1 MSFFNI
7 VRGAC
12 ARIVRD
18 AQHVRIET
26 DRIAAYAQALAP
38 SFADTPLA
46 LDPALHYV
54 EPETDPEGTAAFVLT
69 LDSVN
74 FGSGWFPDIVGPT
87 ASGYG
92 AVAGRLARHFREHG
106 PIPADRLAGATPQ
119 DALDLFGFDRANPA
133 AVELAELYALALS
146 DLGGFVL
153 DNHDG
158 RFLDL
163 VNAADG
169 SAERL
174 TTILWRMPLFEDS
187 PFYKRAQITAADLA
201 LSGITAF
208 TDLGRL
214 TAFADNLLPHVLRH
228 DGVLT
233 CTPELAERIDRG
245 DFLEPG
251 SREETEL
258 RAGAVHAVE
267 LLSAALD
274 APAVLIDRVL
284 WHRGQQPD
292 YRAKPR
298 HRTKTA
304 YY

>member
-1 MSFFNI
+1 VSFFNI

-12 ARIVRD
+12 ARLARD
-18 AQHVRIET
+18 TLYVRIEA
-26 DRIAAYAQALAP
+26 DRIEAYARTLAP
-38 SFADTPLA
+38 SLSDTPLA

-54 EPETDPEGTAAFVLT
+54 EPEHDPEGTAAFVLT

-74 FGSGWFPDIVGPT
+74 FGSGWFPDIVGPA
-87 ASGYG
+87 ASGYSV
-92 AVAGRLARHFREHG
+92 VAGRLAQHFRQHG
-106 PIPADRLAGATPQ
+106 ALPPDRLAAFTPQ
-119 DALDLFGFDRANPA
+119 DALALFGFDPANRE

-146 DLGGFVL
+146 DLGRFVE
-153 DNHDG
+153 DAYNG
-158 RFLDL
+158 RYLDL
-163 VNAADG
+163 VAAADG

-174 TTILWRMPLFEDS
+174 ATILWRMPLFEDS

-233 CTPELAERIDRG
+233 YAPELAERIDRG
-245 DFLEPG
+245 DFLPPG

-258 RAGAVHAVE
+258 RAAAVHAVE
-267 LLSAALD
+267 LLSAALGV
-274 APAVLIDRVL
+274 PAVLIDRVL
-284 WHRGQQPD
+284 WHRGQQPE

>member
-12 ARIVRD
+12 ARVVRD
-18 AQHVRIET
+18 AQHVRIES
-26 DRIAAYAQALAP
+26 DRIAAYAAVLAP
-38 SFADTPLA
+38 TFADAPLA

-54 EPETDPEGTAAFVLT
+54 EPESDPEGTAAFVLT

-74 FGSGWFPDIVGPT
+74 FGSGWFPDIFGPA
-87 ASGYG
+87 ASGYS
-92 AVAGRLARHFREHG
+92 AVAGRLTQHVRRHG
-106 PIPADRLAGATPQ
+106 ALPAEQLAAFTQQ
-119 DALDLFGFDRANPA
+119 DALALFGFDPANPA
-133 AVELAELYALALS
+133 AAELAELYALALG
-146 DLGGFVL
+146 DLGHYVTESHG
-153 DNHDG
+153 G
-158 RFLDL
+158 RFLD
-163 VNAADG
+163 VAAAAGG

-201 LSGITAF
+201 LSGVAGF
-208 TDLGRL
+208 TDLDRL

-233 CTPELAERIDRG
+233 CQPELAGRIDRG
-245 DFLEPG
+245 EFIESG

-258 RAGAVHAVE
+258 RAAAVHAVE
-267 LLSAALD
+267 LLSAALG
-274 APAVLIDRVL
+274 APAVLVDRVL
-284 WHRGQQPD
+284 WHRGQRPE

>member
-1 MSFFNI
+1 MNFFNI

-12 ARIVRD
+12 ARLARD
-18 AQHVRIET
+18 AQHVRVEAE
-26 DRIAAYAQALAP
+26 RVEAYAAVLAP
-38 SFADTPLA
+38 AFATVPFA

-54 EPETDPEGTAAFVLT
+54 EPQSDPEGTAAFVLT

-92 AVAGRLARHFREHG
+92 AVAGRLARHVREHG
-106 PIPADRLAGATPQ
+106 AIPAERLADATPE
-119 DALDLFGFDRANPA
+119 DALDLFGFDPANA
-133 AVELAELYALALS
+133 QAVELAGLYAQALS
-146 DLGGFVL
+146 DLGGYVL
-153 DNHDG
+153 DSFDG

-163 VNAADG
+163 VAAADG

-174 TTILWRMPLFEDS
+174 TTLLWRMPLFEDS

-201 LSGITAF
+201 LAGVATF
-208 TDLGRL
+208 GDLDRL

-233 CTPELAERIDRG
+233 YTADLAARIDAG
-245 DFLEPG
+245 VFLDAG

-258 RAGAVHAVE
+258 RAAAVHAVE
-267 LLSAALD
+267 LLSAVLGV
-274 APAVLIDRVL
+274 PAVLVDRVL
-284 WHRGQQPD
+284 WHRGQQPE

>member
-12 ARIVRD
+12 ARIAGEALYVRVEAD
-18 AQHVRIET
+18 RIE
-26 DRIAAYAQALAP
+26 AYARTLAP
-38 SFADTPLA
+38 SFADTPMV

-54 EPETDPEGTAAFVLT
+54 EPEHDPEGTAAFVLT

-74 FGSGWFPDIVGPT
+74 FGSGWFPDIFGPA
-87 ASGYG
+87 ASGYT
-92 AVAGRLARHFREHG
+92 AVANRLNTQFRQHGALPPERLA
-106 PIPADRLAGATPQ
+106 DLTLQDSLA
-119 DALDLFGFDRANPA
+119 LFGLDPANPA
-133 AVELAELYALALS
+133 AVELGGLYASALN
-146 DLGGFVL
+146 DLGRFVV
-153 DNHDG
+153 DTYGG
-158 RFLDL
+158 RYLDL
-163 VNAADG
+163 VAAADG

-174 TTILWRMPLFEDS
+174 TSILWRMPLFEDS

-201 LSGITAF
+201 LSGIAAF

-233 CTPELAERIDRG
+233 YGHDLAERIDRG
-245 DFLEPG
+245 EFIPSG
-251 SREETEL
+251 SREETEM
-258 RAGAVHAVE
+258 RAAAVHAVE
-267 LLSAALD
+267 RLSAALGV
-274 APAVLIDRVL
+274 PAVLVDRVL
-284 WHRGQQPD
+284 WHRGQRPE

-304 YY
+304 HY